1 MVTLS
6 LGRKIYIFRPW
17 GEPSGMWTQMVLNFH
32 VFNFYTTQFSHIT
45 HATRKCL
52 SHTRSGI
59 PYTYSSMSNLRHPV
73 AAPPVSHSLAPARSL
88 LFLSKVLVCVCV
100 VFFFIA
106 SYHHCLQSK
115 QEAKTVFSHPERLL
129 YFFGRLGLWLVLFLF
144 YECDGLT
151 YLLVHKSV
159 LFFGFFSVSSAQS
172 ALAPS
177 QSYVWLT

>member
-6 LGRKIYIFRPW
+6 LGRKIYIFRPG

-45 HATRKCL
+45 YATLKCL
-52 SHTRSGI
+52 SHTESGI
-59 PYTYSSMSNLRHPV
+59 PYTCSLMGNLRHPV
-73 AAPPVSHSLAPARSL
+73 AAPPASHSLAPASSL

-100 VFFFIA
+100 FFTA
-106 SYHHCLQSK
+106 SYHYCLQSK
-115 QEAKTVFSHPERLL
+115 QEAKTVFSHPELLL

-151 YLLVHKSV
+151 DLLVHKSV
-159 LFFGFFSVSSAQS
+159 LFSGSSLFPLLS
-172 ALAPS
+172 LFLLLLS
-177 QSYVWLT
+177 LMSG